1 MELYDVVTATTRVL
15 YAGCAKMCLKHY
27 MPFQPVYI
35 ITRNQCTQRIEAK
48 ALGIPAIERNTRPN
62 MSGEAMPY
70 KMFVRK
76 KIYSVM

>member
-1 MELYDVVTATTRVL
+1 MY
-15 YAGCAKMCLKHY
+15 LKHY
-27 MPFQPVYI
+27 MPFQPLDI

-48 ALGIPAIERNTRPN
+48 ALGIPAVERNTRRN

-70 KMFVRK
+70 KMFVCI

>member
-1 MELYDVVTATTRVL
+1 MR
-15 YAGCAKMCLKHY
+15 LKHY
-27 MPFQPVYI
+27 MPFQPLYF

-48 ALGIPAIERNTRPN
+48 ALRIPAVERNTRRN

>member
-1 MELYDVVTATTRVL
+1 
-15 YAGCAKMCLKHY
+15 
-27 MPFQPVYI
+27 MPFQPLYI

-48 ALGIPAIERNTRPN
+48 ALRIPAVERNTRRN

-70 KMFVRK
+70 KMFVCI

>member
-1 MELYDVVTATTRVL
+1 
-15 YAGCAKMCLKHY
+15 
-27 MPFQPVYI
+27 MPFQPLYI

-48 ALGIPAIERNTRPN
+48 ALGIPAVERNTRRN

-76 KIYSVM
+76 TIYSVM